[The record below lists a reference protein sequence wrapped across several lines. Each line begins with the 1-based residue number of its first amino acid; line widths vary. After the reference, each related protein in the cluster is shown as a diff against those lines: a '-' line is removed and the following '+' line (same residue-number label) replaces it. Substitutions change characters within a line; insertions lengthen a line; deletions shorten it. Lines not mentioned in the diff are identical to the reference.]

1 MQDRVRGGGKKGEGI
16 ITTSSDIGSINSGDS
31 VGSNSN
37 SSNGGSSEKEGSNT
51 ENGNVTSGWTSSFLA
66 AVAAA
71 ATANSFSNL
80 N

>member
-1 MQDRVRGGGKKGEGI
+1 VQDRVRGGGKKGEGI

-51 ENGNVTSGWTSSFLA
+51 ENGNVDEWFDEFISSSSSSSS
-66 AVAAA
+66 
-71 ATANSFSNL
+71 NSK
-80 N
+80 